1 MDFKFDSFPSA
12 FNYVYIIITP
22 ESTQSFVSLRYK
34 NLALNRFYKVQ
45 VVSAPGF
52 PEISPAAET
61 KLLSAK
67 ALPEFVRLLALNA
80 SVFSLVWQ
88 NREGGEHFSPWRNRL
103 REIKRLREKYVNQD
117 GRPIHTAS
125 SPASGAKIVPPTTV
139 EKTHSEAVTGGA
151 LISPPTGRERGGSA
165 LSHRLS
171 LATFSG
177 SEDLSRS
184 SLTMSSA
191 GDRAGHDSDR

>member
-1 MDFKFDSFPSA
+1 M
-12 FNYVYIIITP
+12 
-22 ESTQSFVSLRYK
+22 
-34 NLALNRFYKVQ
+34 
-45 VVSAPGF
+45 SAPGF
-52 PEISPAAET
+52 PEISPAAEA

-67 ALPEFVRLLALNA
+67 ALPDFIRLLALNA

-103 REIKRLREKYVNQD
+103 REIKRLREKYVGGD
-117 GRPIHTAS
+117 GRPLQSTFTSAYGS
-125 SPASGAKIVPPTTV
+125 RVVPPSTM
-139 EKTHSEAVTGGA
+139 EKTQNEALTTGGA

-171 LATFSG
+171 HATFSG

-184 SLTMSSA
+184 SLTTSSA
-191 GDRAGHDSDR
+191 GE